1 MSRLLHSRI
10 HQLMWYCWVFIVN
23 LFSLL
28 WSILFL
34 KKICFLLSSGLLF
47 IAESISLGTSGKPT
61 VGFFFDLWHYS
72 LLNNIVTWWTYF
84 VWLTV
89 EELIMNFLEIFFF
102 HCCKRI
108 FIWQKILEIFFRIY
122 LNIIANVSDLKFEYY
137 CEYYP
142 AVLLQVS
149 LK

>member
-1 MSRLLHSRI
+1 
-10 HQLMWYCWVFIVN
+10 
-23 LFSLL
+23 
-28 WSILFL
+28 
-34 KKICFLLSSGLLF
+34 
-47 IAESISLGTSGKPT
+47 
-61 VGFFFDLWHYS
+61 
-72 LLNNIVTWWTYF
+72 
-84 VWLTV
+84 
-89 EELIMNFLEIFFF
+89 MNFLEIFFF